1 MLGTLESQFE
11 DRHNGVYFKV
21 LFFKWPNGYMTEVHV
36 EGLPVRKDDD
46 NCWRTKE
53 EAQQASVQL
62 AHKLIDNK

>member
-1 MLGTLESQFE
+1 MLGTLESQFG

-36 EGLPVRKDDD
+36 DGLPVRKDDD
-46 NCWRTKE
+46 NCWTTKD
-53 EAQQASVQL
+53 EARQAGVEL